1 MTEPQI
7 AAVFA
12 EFRRIG
18 LDPDSI
24 SAPLIVTG
32 FTRRSLIEWLR
43 QIPTGVGAQELDR
56 RLAVHAREALVRA
69 DAAGASAEYDPER
82 VDPTPNDGQI
92 RWWPATLVLDAG
104 IQVMAEEW
112 DPIGVKIGSVLP
124 EDLGE
129 YTLQLFGPLLHRS
142 PYGDPF
148 EQPATV
154 IASIECA
161 LGLRAS
167 PEIHRRFLAARLR
180 EILATRPL
188 PVREP
193 RPIGQ
198 AASVVIG
205 TNETAPP
212 PLDPEG
218 VCVRCQTFGTVARVT
233 TKSEPPRMLRFCGR
247 CWREVRSVYM
257 STDTDSPAPEVFG
270 LEPSRSASSR
280 SWNDVVDFVRL
291 VLHARR
297 DPVRG
302 AEITDDLLAQLAG
315 EIATDADTMD
325 GPMPHEIDLFLREF
339 APSP

>member
-18 LDPDSI
+18 LDPDAI

-32 FTRRSLIEWLR
+32 FTRRSLIEWLQR
-43 QIPTGVGAQELDR
+43 IPTGVGAPELEQ
-56 RLAVHAREALVRA
+56 RLAVHARESLVSA

-82 VDPTPNDGQI
+82 ADPTPSDGHV
-92 RWWPATLVLDAG
+92 RWWPASLVLDAG

-129 YTLQLFGPLLHRS
+129 YTLHLFGPLLHRW
-142 PYGDPF
+142 PFGDRL
-148 EQPATV
+148 EQTATI
-154 IASIECA
+154 IASIEGS

-167 PEIHRRFLAARLR
+167 PEIHRRYLAARLR
-180 EILATRPL
+180 EILASTPL

-193 RPIGQ
+193 SPIGH
-198 AASVVIG
+198 AAAVVIG
-205 TNETAPP
+205 TNEPAPP
-212 PLDPEG
+212 PVDPDG

-233 TKSEPPRMLRFCGR
+233 TKSDPPRMLRFCGR
-247 CWREVRSVYM
+247 CWREVRSAYM
-257 STDTDSPAPEVFG
+257 STDTDSLAPEVFG

-280 SWNDVVDFVRL
+280 SWDDVVDFVRL
-291 VLHARR
+291 VLHARS

-315 EIATDADTMD
+315 EIATDADAMD
-325 GPMPHEIDLFLREF
+325 GPMPDEIDLFLREF